1 MKFYRDYFLITRA
14 DEASCGFEFVTSRFY
29 FYADVMG
36 IDKIYPSQYAHPGRL
51 EVHLHVRW
59 MGDFLKIV
67 ILKKELCK
75 LIKRLTI

>member
-1 MKFYRDYFLITRA
+1 MKFYKDYFLITRA

-51 EVHLHVRW
+51 EVHLCVR
-59 MGDFLKIV
+59 GRDNFLEMV
-67 ILKKELCK
+67 IRKKELCK